1 MSEYAHIE
9 PVRRRPEVFGIS
21 TLDTVTCA
29 LGAAII
35 LMILMAVLT
44 PRAAE
49 VVLTPHRQILQSGE
63 AELGSPAE
71 RNPAGVESDP
81 EMPAD
86 LENLLVVFYSATADR
101 NASDPAIKTIDCPN
115 TSLNVR
121 VLRSPRE
128 HFESDKDENPVAYA
142 IWAEGKAD
150 SCEHFSLTPDGL
162 PNGSCDVV
170 LVSAAHFQT
179 RTLIS
184 CKEPINFKS
193 NGDKIYRLGWG

>member
-1 MSEYAHIE
+1 
-9 PVRRRPEVFGIS
+9 
-21 TLDTVTCA
+21 
-29 LGAAII
+29 
-35 LMILMAVLT
+35 MILMAVLT

-86 LENLLVVFYSATADR
+86 LENLLVVFYSAPADR